1 MFVPES
7 AGPIRVA
14 IACQGG
20 GSHTAFTAGV
30 LKPLLRA
37 EEAGRYKIVGL
48 SGTSGGAIC
57 AALAWYGLMRQARG
71 EWDRDQVIAILE
83 DFWRDN
89 MARSLWEQ
97 IWNAWTVSLIRLH
110 ASGRLP
116 ELKTSPYRP
125 EVAVATEL
133 ARRLAPRQEFFDLRL
148 LLEKYLELDAV
159 PQPVIEPRLLIG
171 AVAVL
176 SGRFKAFDS
185 MAAEISIDS
194 ILASTT
200 LPTLFQGIRI
210 GDEVYWDGLFS
221 QNPPIREFLTRTDVS
236 LKPDEIWIIRINRQ
250 EIDEEPTSVEEI
262 EDRRNALAGNLSLN
276 HEIDVINKINSWLGD
291 SVVRSKLA
299 QLKPVAIHS
308 IWMSAELMR
317 KLTFVSKMNRDPA
330 FLTELIA
337 DGEMQGEAFLVQRE
351 SAGW

>member
-1 MFVPES
+1 MFAPKS
-7 AGPIRVA
+7 TGPIRVS

-37 EEAGRYKIVGL
+37 EEAGKFKIIGL

-57 AALAWYGLMRQARG
+57 AALAWYGLIKQARG
-71 EWDRDQVIAILE
+71 EWDRDQAITILDE
-83 DFWRDN
+83 FWRDN

-97 IWNAWTVSLIRLH
+97 IWNAWTVSLVRLH
-110 ASGRLP
+110 ASGKLP

-125 EVAVATEL
+125 EVVVATEL
-133 ARRLAPRQEFFDLRL
+133 ARCLAPRQEFFDLRL
-148 LLEKYLELDAV
+148 LLEKYLKLDEV
-159 PQPVIEPRLLIG
+159 PQPVIEPRLLLG

-185 MAAEISIDS
+185 MAAEISIDA

-200 LPTLFQGIRI
+200 LPTLFQGVRI

-221 QNPPIREFLTRTDVS
+221 QNPPIREFLSKTEVN

-250 EIDEEPTSVEEI
+250 EIGEEPTSVEEI

-299 QLKPVAIHS
+299 QLKPVAVHS
-308 IWMSAELMR
+308 IWMSHALME
-317 KLTFVSKMNRDPA
+317 KLTFVSKLNRDPA

-351 SAGW
+351 AAGW

>member
-1 MFVPES
+1 MFAPKPS
-7 AGPIRVA
+7 GPIRVA

-37 EEAGRYKIVGL
+37 EEAGRFKIVGL

-57 AALAWYGLMRQARG
+57 AALAWYGLMKQIQG
-71 EWDRDQVIAILE
+71 EWDRDQVIAAL
-83 DFWRDN
+83 DGFWRDN

-97 IWNAWTVSLIRLH
+97 IWNAWTVSLVRLH
-110 ASGRLP
+110 ASGKLP

-125 EVAVATEL
+125 EVVVATEL

-148 LLEKYLELDAV
+148 LLEKHLKLDEV

-185 MAAEISIDS
+185 LAAEISIDS

-200 LPTLFQGIRI
+200 LPTLFQGVRI

-221 QNPPIREFLTRTDVS
+221 QNPPIREFLSKVDVG

-250 EIDEEPTSVEEI
+250 EISEEPTSVEEI
-262 EDRRNALAGNLSLN
+262 EDRRNALAGNISLN
-276 HEIDVINKINSWLGD
+276 HEIDIINRINTWLAD
-291 SVVRSKLA
+291 SLIRSKLSG
-299 QLKPVAIHS
+299 LKPVAIHS
-308 IWMSAELMR
+308 IWMSDALMQ
-317 KLTFVSKMNRDPA
+317 KLTFVSKLNRDPG
-330 FLTELIA
+330 FLTELMN
-337 DGEMQGEAFLVQRE
+337 DGEMQGEAFLAHRE
-351 SAGW
+351 AAGW

>member
-1 MFVPES
+1 M
-7 AGPIRVA
+7 
-14 IACQGG
+14 
-20 GSHTAFTAGV
+20 
-30 LKPLLRA
+30 
-37 EEAGRYKIVGL
+37 
-48 SGTSGGAIC
+48 
-57 AALAWYGLMRQARG
+57 
-71 EWDRDQVIAILE
+71 IAILD

-97 IWNAWTVSLIRLH
+97 IWNAWTVSLVRLH
-110 ASGRLP
+110 ASGKLP

-125 EVAVATEL
+125 EVVVATEL

-148 LLEKYLELDAV
+148 LLEKYLKLDEV
-159 PQPVIEPRLLIG
+159 PQPVIEPRLLLG

-185 MAAEISIDS
+185 MAAEISIDA

-221 QNPPIREFLTRTDVS
+221 QNPPIREFLSKTDVN

-250 EIDEEPTSVEEI
+250 EVDEEPTSVEEI

-308 IWMSAELMR
+308 IWMSNALME
-317 KLTFVSKMNRDPA
+317 KLTFVSKLNRDPA
-330 FLTELIA
+330 FLTGLIA
-337 DGEMQGEAFLVQRE
+337 NGEMQGEAFLVQRE
-351 SAGW
+351 AAGW

>member
-1 MFVPES
+1 MSTSKPT
-7 AGPIRVA
+7 GPRRVA

-20 GSHTAFTAGV
+20 GSHTAFTAGA

-37 EEAGRYKIVGL
+37 EEAGSYKIVGL

-57 AALAWYGLMRQARG
+57 AALAWFGLMKQARG
-71 EWDRDQVIAILE
+71 DWNRDQVIAIIE
-83 DFWRDN
+83 NFWNDN

-97 IWNAWTVSLIRLH
+97 IWNAWTVSLVRLH
-110 ASGRLP
+110 ASGKLP

-125 EVAVATEL
+125 EIVVATEL
-133 ARRLAPRQEFFDLRL
+133 AKRMAPRQEFFDLRL
-148 LLEKYLELDAV
+148 LLEKYLKLDEV
-159 PQPVIEPRLLIG
+159 VQPAIEPRLLIG

-185 MAAEISIDS
+185 MISEISIDS

-221 QNPPIREFLTRTDVS
+221 QNPPIREFLVNIDVS
-236 LKPDEIWIIRINRQ
+236 LKPDEIWIIRINPQ
-250 EIDEEPTSVEEI
+250 EISEEPTSVEEI

-276 HEIDVINKINSWLGD
+276 HEIDVINKINRFLAD
-291 SVVRSKLA
+291 SVIRNKLP
-299 QLKPVAIHS
+299 QLKPVDIHS
-308 IWMSAELMR
+308 IWMSEGLMR
-317 KLTFVSKMNRDPA
+317 KLTFVSKMSRDPA
-330 FLTELIA
+330 LLNELIA
-337 DGEMQGEAFLVQRE
+337 DGEMQGEAFLAQRE
-351 SAGW
+351 VRGW

>member
-1 MFVPES
+1 MFAPKS
-7 AGPIRVA
+7 TGPIRVA

-37 EEAGRYKIVGL
+37 EEAGKYKIVGL

-57 AALAWYGLMRQARG
+57 AALAWYGLIKQARG
-71 EWDRDQVIAILE
+71 EGDRDQAIAILE

-97 IWNAWTVSLIRLH
+97 IWNAWTVSLVRLH
-110 ASGRLP
+110 ASGKLP

-125 EVAVATEL
+125 EVVVATEL
-133 ARRLAPRQEFFDLRL
+133 AKRLAPRQEFFDLRL
-148 LLEKYLELDAV
+148 LLEKYLKLDEV
-159 PQPVIEPRLLIG
+159 PQPVIEPRLLLG

-185 MAAEISIDS
+185 MAAEISIDA

-221 QNPPIREFLTRTDVS
+221 QNPPIREFLSKTEVN

-250 EIDEEPTSVEEI
+250 EIGEEPTSVEEI

-276 HEIDVINKINSWLGD
+276 HEIDMINKINNWLGD

-299 QLKPVAIHS
+299 QLKPVAVHS
-308 IWMSAELMR
+308 IWMSHALME
-317 KLTFVSKMNRDPA
+317 KLTFVSKLNRDPA

-337 DGEMQGEAFLVQRE
+337 DGEMQGESFLVQRE
-351 SAGW
+351 AAGW